1 MNVSVM
7 RGWPELHNAVIFEDA
22 GNLPRLFEYPEYVI
36 ETALE
41 KDIAS
46 ALRKADE
53 ASREGLYVAGFLS
66 YDVGQGARGSIFPKP
81 IPRLWLGCYSSFSR
95 ASFLEDSTS
104 SHYSL
109 KAIPPSM
116 DERDSFMR
124 SVEQIRESI
133 RSGIVYQVNHT
144 RRKLYDMKGSALALY
159 ARLRSLQRARYAA
172 FVSIPDFT
180 VLSLS
185 PELFFS
191 LEDDWIESHPMK
203 GTFSNFIS
211 RNEIDADEKSLSE
224 NHMILDLVRNDIGRI
239 AEPGS
244 FSLDPARIVQ
254 LSTLQQMISV
264 VRARLKKHTGLDQ
277 IFAALFPPGSVTG
290 APKRTAM
297 QSIDQLEPA
306 RGVYTGA
313 IGVVEPFRR
322 SAVFNVAIRT
332 LQIQHGHAVYGTGC
346 GIVWDSVPSSEWAES
361 ELKTAWLKPALDD
374 FHIIETMRMDQGR
387 VFLLRAHLR
396 RMQKSA
402 EFFKMDFSVRDALQ
416 KISKEK
422 QADRPLRIRLALYA
436 TGIEI
441 KIAPAPPFRICGTS
455 RVIISQDAIHSGDPF
470 RIHKTSERSL
480 YDELFRKANDLG
492 FDDAIFL
499 NETGEVAE
507 TAICNLMVKKGM
519 VWVTPEPSAGALPGI
534 MMRECMRRFPGRIVF
549 GTILA
554 EDLKGRVLVC
564 NSVRGIMRARIFDS
578 TK

>member
-95 ASFLEDSTS
+95 ASFLEDSTA

-254 LSTLQQMISV
+254 LST
-264 VRARLKKHTGLDQ
+264 
-277 IFAALFPPGSVTG
+277 
-290 APKRTAM
+290 
-297 QSIDQLEPA
+297 
-306 RGVYTGA
+306 
-313 IGVVEPFRR
+313 
-322 SAVFNVAIRT
+322 
-332 LQIQHGHAVYGTGC
+332 
-346 GIVWDSVPSSEWAES
+346 
-361 ELKTAWLKPALDD
+361 
-374 FHIIETMRMDQGR
+374 
-387 VFLLRAHLR
+387 
-396 RMQKSA
+396 
-402 EFFKMDFSVRDALQ
+402 
-416 KISKEK
+416 
-422 QADRPLRIRLALYA
+422 
-436 TGIEI
+436 
-441 KIAPAPPFRICGTS
+441 
-455 RVIISQDAIHSGDPF
+455 
-470 RIHKTSERSL
+470 
-480 YDELFRKANDLG
+480 
-492 FDDAIFL
+492 
-499 NETGEVAE
+499 
-507 TAICNLMVKKGM
+507 
-519 VWVTPEPSAGALPGI
+519 
-534 MMRECMRRFPGRIVF
+534 
-549 GTILA
+549 
-554 EDLKGRVLVC
+554 
-564 NSVRGIMRARIFDS
+564 
-578 TK
+578 